1 MFMLCVN
8 KCDIK
13 LGHADSD
20 PFDCHNLCLWKK
32 ESDNT
37 TYTQNSLVGVVVVG
51 VVVVGVVVVDVVVVA
66 ENKRAAHTSHYTD
79 IRHTNINRVT
89 TNCQSTKPVIVTKN
103 AAQHAMNLTRSL
115 T

>member
-13 LGHADSD
+13 LGHTDSD

-37 TYTQNSLVGVVVVG
+37 TYTRNSLVGVVVVG
-51 VVVVGVVVVDVVVVA
+51 VVVVGVVVVVVGVVEVVVGVVEVVVGVVVVDVVVVA
-66 ENKRAAHTSHYTD
+66 ENKRAVHTSHYTD
-79 IRHTNINRVT
+79 IRHTYINRVT
-89 TNCQSTKPVIVTKN
+89 I
-103 AAQHAMNLTRSL
+103 
-115 T
+115 